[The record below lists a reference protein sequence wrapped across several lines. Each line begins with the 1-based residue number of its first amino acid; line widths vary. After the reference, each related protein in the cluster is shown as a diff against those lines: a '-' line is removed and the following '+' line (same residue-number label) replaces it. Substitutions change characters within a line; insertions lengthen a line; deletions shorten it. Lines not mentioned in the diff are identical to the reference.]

1 MGQFLLV
8 LVVAIVAAAI
18 VFGVVTL
25 IGDGSAG
32 MAPAEPDGR
41 AVPLPGARPLAERD
55 VAGLRFDTTVRGYRM
70 EQVDQALRRA
80 AYDIGYKDELITVLT
95 AEVEALRAGRQSDA
109 DALRETRERAGTA
122 AAGPV
127 DAELADGEPAEG
139 ALIELAPQEDY
150 PAPVVFAAPAPM
162 AAPPA
167 FALPGDEP
175 AADEAAEDAAA
186 DDAMAAA
193 DESDTDTV
201 TTAAE
206 AAEEPTEAAPATPRN
221 GRAKRASADRTR

>member
-41 AVPLPGARPLAERD
+41 AVPLPGARPLAEKD
-55 VAGLRFDTTVRGYRM
+55 VAGVRFDTTVRGYRM

-95 AEVEALRAGRQSDA
+95 AEVEALRDGRQSDA
-109 DALRETRERAGTA
+109 D
-122 AAGPV
+122 GPV
-127 DAELADGEPAEG
+127 DADGEPAEE
-139 ALIELAPQEDY
+139 ALIELAAQD
-150 PAPVVFAAPAPM
+150 AFLAPAVFPEPERLP
-162 AAPPA
+162 APPA
-167 FALPGDEP
+167 FAVPGDEP
-175 AADEAAEDAAA
+175 PAGELA
-186 DDAMAAA
+186 DDTLGAA
-193 DESDTDTV
+193 DESDTDTAE
-201 TTAAE
+201 TAAE
-206 AAEEPTEAAPATPRN
+206 PAEEQTGAAPATPRN